1 MRRIGAFLAEQWH
14 ALRYQRRGVTAM
26 EYGVLTAIVIAAMVT
41 AFDLMGHGLSAE
53 FTNISGLL

>member
-1 MRRIGAFLAEQWH
+1 MRRIGAFLTGHWL
-14 ALRYQRRGVTAM
+14 ALRYERRGVTAT
-26 EYGVLTAIVIAAMVT
+26 EYGVLTAILIAALVT